1 MTNFTPPYRFTPA
14 HAPRLGS
21 GRGHVPTG
29 RGGGGA
35 SRVVGAGYGALCGA
49 GRLAQTA
56 APGPEKKLGEAVTG
70 TKGNGEAKEPRQN
83 ADRLRA

>member
-1 MTNFTPPYRFTPA
+1 MQMTLVSAGP
-14 HAPRLGS
+14 PRLLRGFVLNVLAPPHAARACALPPPS

-35 SRVVGAGYGALCGA
+35 PGVVGAGYGALCFA

-56 APGPEKKLGEAVTG
+56 APGPEEKA
-70 TKGNGEAKEPRQN
+70 R
-83 ADRLRA
+83 